1 MKLFGGVGAIICQTY
16 SGPVSL
22 MAAAPVVVWMPS
34 QVQSSS
40 GKHRPGPTWLGVLS
54 SGVVQEEFPKRKF
67 VRRPRAR
74 LLLVTGA
81 SAGLWST
88 PLLSVSSR
96 PLRIQYSTLQYS
108 TVQYRNID
116 PDAAHPSDILSLQY
130 STSFYLFRLS
140 LSVSLSLAA
149 FLGLTTFVPFLPL
162 SLSPLRV

>member
-96 PLRIQYSTLQYS
+96 PLRIQYSTLQYC
-108 TVQYRNID
+108 TI
-116 PDAAHPSDILSLQY
+116 QY
-130 STSFYLFRLS
+130 STVISIPMLHIPLISCLYSTVLLSICFVYLS
-140 LSVSLSLAA
+140 Q
-149 FLGLTTFVPFLPL
+149 
-162 SLSPLRV
+162 SLSPSLLF